1 MPKKPPPVS
10 LRKPP
15 AAVDLDRA
23 EAFVRKAEEPKNT
36 QTAKRQDAQTFNH
49 SNLQTAKGSDAQ
61 TSDRSDA
68 HLAVSPVEMAA
79 PPRKNVPKSVVARSD
94 GRTLRRM
101 TVYLPD
107 ELARRL
113 AVHCA
118 REDLE
123 LSAFVSEAVQRRL
136 VAESSE

>member
-1 MPKKPPPVS
+1 MAKKPPPVS

-23 EAFVRKAEEPKNT
+23 EAFVRKTEEPNNVQTVKRPEVQTLNRSEA
-36 QTAKRQDAQTFNH
+36 QTAKVEDAPTSERSEAH
-49 SNLQTAKGSDAQ
+49 TTAA
-61 TSDRSDA
+61 
-68 HLAVSPVEMAA
+68 PVETVA
-79 PPRKNVPKSVVARSD
+79 PPRKHVPKSVVARND

-123 LSAFVSEAVQRRL
+123 LSAFVSEAVLRRL
-136 VAESSE
+136 DADSD